1 MLSQKLHK
9 RPLVSNRLLPD
20 VVTMSRCVQ
29 CRRARNG
36 LESWFK
42 RGVIG
47 QRLKRL
53 FCAPESSL
61 EVTTEASNVKLV
73 PKRSSAKDLQTRLAE
88 SLAKEH
94 FRRGRRGRLR
104 PRNMHL
110 QPPDAGAAGVATIQ
124 GNAFWTKTPLQSMQK
139 QLLPFC
145 LDCNLKRFRM
155 IPKAVLETF
164 KSIIATHRFRQI
176 IACIC
181 CKNVVY
187 LRA

>member
-1 MLSQKLHK
+1 MAGNADVEPKAPK
-9 RPLVSNRLLPD
+9 ATIGLPD
-20 VVTMSRCVQ
+20 VRMSLCVQ

-73 PKRSSAKDLQTRLAE
+73 PKRSSAKDLQTHLDGVSSNAE

-104 PRNMHL
+104 PRSMHL
-110 QPPDAGAAGVATIQ
+110 QPPDAGAAWVATIQ
-124 GNAFWTKTPLQSMQK
+124 GNVLCCPKRIAIHAEATTALFFGLQFEAFPNDSKGRS
-139 QLLPFC
+139 
-145 LDCNLKRFRM
+145 
-155 IPKAVLETF
+155 
-164 KSIIATHRFRQI
+164 
-176 IACIC
+176 
-181 CKNVVY
+181 
-187 LRA
+187 